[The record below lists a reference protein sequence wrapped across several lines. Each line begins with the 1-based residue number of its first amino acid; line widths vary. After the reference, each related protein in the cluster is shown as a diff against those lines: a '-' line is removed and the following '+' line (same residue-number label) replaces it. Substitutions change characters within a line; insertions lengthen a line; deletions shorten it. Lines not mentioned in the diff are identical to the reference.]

1 MEINDKLTCKKTIYS
16 FDEKKS
22 KFNFF
27 KKAIFKSGKKYEI
40 SNIHIYTTHGCTACP
55 IGGQVNVQIN
65 YTKIYNINGHE
76 FDEILLD
83 KFFNS
88 KKEERRLKLK
98 KLRIN
103 E

>member
-16 FDEKKS
+16 FDKKNN

-27 KKAIFKSGKKYEI
+27 KKAIFKSGKIYEI
-40 SNIHIYTTHGCTACP
+40 SNIYIYTTHGCTACP
-55 IGGQVNVQIN
+55 IGGIVNVQK
-65 YTKIYNINGHE
+65 YHTKIYNINDHD

-88 KKEERRLKLK
+88 KKEDRRLKLK